1 MIVNFRVHEITP
13 DIYKLVLIFMF
24 IIIIKNIL
32 KIYRVPMNLL
42 TILYLQS
49 NIIGDEVRWLIT
61 SLHHPIVMISNKYNK
76 SAF

>member
-1 MIVNFRVHEITP
+1 MTKRRG
-13 DIYKLVLIFMF
+13 
-24 IIIIKNIL
+24 KNSEWAMV
-32 KIYRVPMNLL
+32 KKKSANEFAHS
-42 TILYLQS
+42 LYLQS

>member
-1 MIVNFRVHEITP
+1 MIVNFRVHEITQ

-61 SLHHPIVMISNKYNK
+61 SLHHPIVMISKI
-76 SAF
+76 